1 MSEII
6 YLHGVHEATADA
18 KGRFHLPGS
27 FKRQLEQVLDQGFI
41 IKRSIFSRS
50 LDLFPMATWNQIAM
64 ELRKLSRYRREDVEY
79 IRLFTSGMQQVH
91 LDGAQRIQIPK
102 ELIVFAGI
110 KKDITLAAVADII
123 EIWDTRSY
131 NKFIKD
137 NSENFESM
145 TERVMGRLNKMKEN
159 E

>member
-27 FKRQLEQVLDQGFI
+27 FKRQLEKMLDQGFI

-91 LDGAQRIQIPK
+91 LDSAQRIQIPK

-145 TERVMGRLNKMKEN
+145 TERVMGRLNKIKEN